1 MPAVTLTATDLAALS
16 DEFETMSARRIVQWA
31 VDNFHPDLCIASS
44 MADTVAVAIA
54 LEVDPTIEVLFLNTQ
69 YHFPETWETVD
80 AMKARYPGLN
90 LRIMEPHTEPDE
102 LWKRDLEACCGV
114 RKVEPLNR
122 GLVGKRAWLTG
133 VRRTDAETR
142 TNSPIVSFDKRGI
155 VKLNPLANWSDDDVL
170 GYATDH
176 DIPMHPLLSQGYPSI
191 GCAPCTRPVAP
202 GEDIRAGRWSG
213 SGKVECGLHV

>member
-1 MPAVTLTATDLAALS
+1 MSTATFTATDLAALS

-54 LEVDPTIEVLFLNTQ
+54 LEVEPTIEVLFLDTQ
-69 YHFPETWETVD
+69 YHFPETWATVD

-90 LRIMEPHTEPDE
+90 LRIMKPDAEPDE

-122 GLVGKRAWLTG
+122 GL
-133 VRRTDAETR
+133 
-142 TNSPIVSFDKRGI
+142 
-155 VKLNPLANWSDDDVL
+155 
-170 GYATDH
+170 
-176 DIPMHPLLSQGYPSI
+176 
-191 GCAPCTRPVAP
+191 
-202 GEDIRAGRWSG
+202 AGRVSG
-213 SGKVECGLHV
+213 TTADVAGRNQTRLLNASDAAVGSAATGRSAA

>member
-1 MPAVTLTATDLAALS
+1 MSTVTFTADDLAELS
-16 DEFETMSARRIVQWA
+16 VEFESASARRIVQWA
-31 VDNFHPDLCIASS
+31 VDNFHRDLCIASS

-54 LEVDPTIEVLFLNTQ
+54 LEVEPSIEVLFLDTQ

-80 AMKARYPGLN
+80 AMKARFPGLN
-90 LRIMEPHTEPDE
+90 LRVMQPDTEPDE
-102 LWKRDLEACCGV
+102 LWKRDLEACCGI

-122 GLVGKRAWLTG
+122 GLQGKRAWLTG
-133 VRRTDAETR
+133 VRRTDADTR

-155 VKLNPLANWSDDDVL
+155 VKLNPLANWTDDDVL

-176 DIPMHPLLSQGYPSI
+176 DIPLHPLLSRGYPSI

-202 GEDIRAGRWSG
+202 GEDIRAGRWAG